1 MGAPLPASAPLAL
14 SAYGLAWKAA
24 MPLLRLDHRL
34 RQGWDQRTLC
44 GGLPAPAHLW
54 VQSASG
60 GEAYLCREV
69 LAALEP
75 LPDEPLRVL
84 ATTNTAQGY
93 ETLVRAAD
101 EIHARRAGIAVQPW
115 YFPFDEPGIMQRM
128 VAQVRPR
135 AALILETEIWPGFLN
150 ACRSH
155 GVRVL
160 LANGRMT
167 TKSLGNYLAWPG
179 LFRALAPDR
188 VMAVSEADGRRF
200 GTLFGRERIR
210 VMPNIK
216 FDRMAGARPLPRK
229 DNPLK
234 DLVPARAPFVVFGSV
249 RREELAPVTALAAG
263 LMRGRPGTILG
274 LFPRHMHH
282 VPLWRK
288 ALEGAGLNLALR
300 SGLDGP
306 AEPGAV
312 VLWDAFGELVPAY
325 GMATAAFVGGS
336 LAPLGGQNFLEP
348 LTCGVTP
355 VTGPHWTNFAWV
367 GREIVESGLAVEAA
381 DGREALAAL
390 VRLLDETPART
401 DVARAAAAYIRDRR
415 GGAKAVAKQV
425 AQFLNSV

>member
-1 MGAPLPASAPLAL
+1 MAASLPAAVRLAL

-24 MPLLRLDHRL
+24 LPLLKCNHRL
-34 RQGWDQRTLC
+34 RQGWDERTLS

-54 VQSASG
+54 IQSASG

-69 LAALEP
+69 LGALHP
-75 LPDEPLRVL
+75 LKGETLRVL

-93 ETLVRAAD
+93 ETLTRAAD
-101 EIHARRAGIAVQPW
+101 EIHAKRAGIAVQPW

-128 VAQVRPR
+128 VAHVRPR
-135 AALILETEIWPGFLN
+135 AALILETEIWPGFLH
-150 ACRSH
+150 ACRKS

-167 TKSLGNYLAWPG
+167 TKSLGNYMAWPA

-200 GTLFGRERIR
+200 GTLFGRERIW

-229 DNPLK
+229 DNPLA
-234 DLVPARAPFVVFGSV
+234 DLIPAKAPFVVFGSV
-249 RREELAPVTALAAG
+249 RREEMAPVTALAAG
-263 LMRGRPGTILG
+263 LMRERPDTVLG

-288 ALEGAGLNLALR
+288 ALNEAGLNLTLR
-300 SGLDGP
+300 SQLTGQ
-306 AEPGAV
+306 AAPGSV

-325 GMATAAFVGGS
+325 GLATAAFVGGS

-367 GREIVESGLAVEAA
+367 GREIVENGPAIEAA
-381 DGREALAAL
+381 DGPEALAAL
-390 VRLLDETPART
+390 VRLLDDPPARK
-401 DVARAAAAYIRDRR
+401 DVAKAAADYIRHRR
-415 GGAKAVAKQV
+415 GGAEAVAKQV
-425 AQFLNSV
+425 AQFLNTV